1 VGVTRHGFIEEDAF
15 MFARTLELN
24 MKIEK
29 KPEFTKKVREEILP
43 ILRKEPGFVDVLGLE
58 SETEPKVFVV
68 TLWYTK
74 LDAERYEKATFPKGK
89 QILEPYLTV
98 PPIVKFYAVET
109 TISEKFIES
118 VAV

>member
-1 VGVTRHGFIEEDAF
+1 

-58 SETEPKVFVV
+58 SET
-68 TLWYTK
+68 
-74 LDAERYEKATFPKGK
+74 
-89 QILEPYLTV
+89 ILEPYLTV

>member
-1 VGVTRHGFIEEDAF
+1 

-24 MKIEK
+24 MKIER
-29 KPEFTKKVREEILP
+29 KPEFTKRVREEILP

-74 LDAERYEKATFPKGK
+74 LDAERYEKATFPKVK

>member
-1 VGVTRHGFIEEDAF
+1 

-24 MKIEK
+24 MKIER

-43 ILRKEPGFVDVLGLE
+43 ILRKEPGFVDVLVLE

-74 LDAERYEKATFPKGK
+74 LDAERYEKTTFPKVK
-89 QILEPYLTV
+89 QILQPYLTV
-98 PPIVKFYAVET
+98 PSIVKFYAVET
-109 TISEKFIES
+109 TISEKLIES